1 METAQIKRLKDEH
14 GKGLQLCS
22 EKISQWLKFKADYE
36 ALNQRLE
43 TLPDALS
50 YDITVPFGS
59 SAFTMGKIVHTNEVM
74 VLLGDNWFAEVSA
87 KQAAAIT
94 KRRITQCVKMLE
106 ELEKEKEQYQ
116 NWLNYIDEVSANNEG
131 LIEIVEKYDDDEE
144 QKWREQHKINVKAHR
159 QKLARERKNS
169 GGESTAS
176 NSDDEYR
183 HRLELTEEDSEV
195 KSEDG
200 SNYDCSDDTSEQLAS
215 EEQNSKPCL
224 KLNIIP
230 SRDRKLS
237 FDSEDSSPRPMGEW
251 DELSNGKHVRWQDL
265 SKQNI
270 KRITFKHSKKKKS
283 PPVKCPHA
291 SSASEP
297 EDDQQPFIQSP
308 SDIYKQFGSYFPASP
323 PKSILKVKHSPTPP
337 ENDDPPFFLSTTHK
351 NDKNTEVIGEVLEN
365 HVPILENKS
374 RPVSHFKSSR
384 KNRKK

>member
-94 KRRITQCVKMLE
+94 MRRITQ
-106 ELEKEKEQYQ
+106 
-116 NWLNYIDEVSANNEG
+116 
-131 LIEIVEKYDDDEE
+131 
-144 QKWREQHKINVKAHR
+144 QHKMNVKAHR

-283 PPVKCPHA
+283 QPVKCPHA
-291 SSASEP
+291 SAS
-297 EDDQQPFIQSP
+297 I
-308 SDIYKQFGSYFPASP
+308 
-323 PKSILKVKHSPTPP
+323 
-337 ENDDPPFFLSTTHK
+337 
-351 NDKNTEVIGEVLEN
+351 
-365 HVPILENKS
+365 
-374 RPVSHFKSSR
+374 
-384 KNRKK
+384 